1 MVDQL
6 GVEGY
11 HVRRLMRDARVSKFE
26 EHAFLVG
33 FLLVVA
39 GVVLAMVEGDI
50 GGTARLLGLIGLGA
64 FAVCALSRGVRLYL
78 VGVAA
83 SLPRTVG
90 RVGVRV
96 RAGRPSTVITA
107 FFALVAPG
115 AATVALIVLVS
126 WGWLAIAGALL
137 IGCLALLMRAL
148 RGRPA
153 DPPYPEA
160 PPEVCARLERLCMR
174 ADVPVPRLVVEPGP
188 EANAWTTRGCIHV
201 TKPILLLLD
210 RAEVEAVLAH
220 ELAHLAHRDAAAM
233 DICSAPSRVLLGYAG
248 VLASGVKL
256 WLKHLFEFPFPGVAL
271 WGAILAVISVPPAF
285 VLGWLSRL
293 SVLTMS
299 RTREFAAD
307 AAAAALTGRPSALAS
322 ALMKLD
328 RESGWIPDG
337 DLRRARARAVLCILG
352 TEHSRLGPW
361 FSTHPPTATRVARLE
376 AIEERVQAGG
386 RAIRVE
392 E

>member
-1 MVDQL
+1 M
-6 GVEGY
+6 EGY
-11 HVRRLMRDARVSKFE
+11 HVRRLLRDARVSKFE

-33 FLLVVA
+33 ILLLVAGIVTAVA
-39 GVVLAMVEGDI
+39 EGSS

-90 RVGVRV
+90 RVGLRV
-96 RAGRPSTVITA
+96 RAGRPSTVVTA

-137 IGCLALLMRAL
+137 IGCLALFMRAL
-148 RGRPA
+148 RGRT
-153 DPPYPEA
+153 DDSPYPEA

-174 ADVPVPRLVVEPGP
+174 ADVPVPRLVVESGP
-188 EANAWTTRGCIHV
+188 DANAWTTRGCIHV
-201 TKPILLLLD
+201 TTPLLLLLD
-210 RAEVEAVLAH
+210 RSEVEAVLAH
-220 ELAHLAHRDAAAM
+220 ELAHLANRDAAAM

-248 VLASGVKL
+248 ALASGVKL
-256 WLKHLFEFPFPGVAL
+256 WLRHLFEFPFPGVAL
-271 WGAILAVISVPPAF
+271 WATVLAVVSVPPTF

-293 SVLTMS
+293 PVLTMS
-299 RTREFAAD
+299 RSREFAAD
-307 AAAAALTGRPSALAS
+307 AGAAALTGRPSTLAS

-328 RESGWIPDG
+328 RESGWIPEG
-337 DLRRARARAVLCILG
+337 DLRRARARAVLCIFG

-361 FSTHPPTATRVARLE
+361 FSTHPPTADRVARLE
-376 AIEERVQAGG
+376 AIEERVQADG
-386 RAIRVE
+386 RGVQVGD
-392 E
+392 